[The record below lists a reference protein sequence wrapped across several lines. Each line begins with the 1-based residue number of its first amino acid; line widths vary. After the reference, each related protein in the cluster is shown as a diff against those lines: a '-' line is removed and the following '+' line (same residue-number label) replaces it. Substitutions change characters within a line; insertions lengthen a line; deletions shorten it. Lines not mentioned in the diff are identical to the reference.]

1 MSRAPLSP
9 MASLHGL
16 GVSRGIAIG
25 PAHVAE
31 SGSLD
36 VPNYRIADDG
46 IEAEIERFT
55 AAVSYA
61 QKQIDKLRTQAEKL
75 PGSAAEELGYL
86 LQAHGQMLEGSRL
99 VRGVEARIRDQ
110 GINAEAAVSQE
121 VAEIA
126 HVFSQMD
133 DPYLAERGRDV
144 RDVGQRLLRSLMQ
157 SPYRALADLA
167 QGTVV
172 VADELTPADTAL
184 LDPRVVAGFV
194 TAYGGAQDHT
204 GILARSLGLPAV
216 VGTPALLDH
225 VRQGDLVVIDG
236 ILGEVVVNP
245 DKETLALYEARRD
258 ELKRQT
264 RKLERLRNVPATTRD
279 EVTIGLQANIDLPG
293 EVEAVLDNGAQGIG
307 LFRTEYLYLNRPDVP
322 GEEEQYA
329 LLKDIVE
336 GMAGRPVTVR
346 TLDVGN
352 DKLPYSL
359 GEHLQ
364 VSPNPAMGL
373 RAIRLSLKVPALL
386 ESQLAAILR
395 AGAHGPV
402 RILLPMISTAAEV
415 RQVRA
420 AVKKVATRLR
430 RRRVPFADPLPPVGA
445 MIEIPGAALAA
456 DSLARDC
463 EFFSIGTN
471 DLTMYT
477 LAIDRGDEQVAHL
490 YSPLHPAVLRLIQF
504 TTAAA
509 LRARIPVNVCG
520 EMAGDERMTALLL
533 GLGIR
538 DLSMASAAVPRVKQ
552 RVRSLDLS
560 EATRRAQTIMDQAD
574 AGMVAVLLDDFNALA

>member
-1 MSRAPLSP
+1 MSSSRPSGMTVLS
-9 MASLHGL
+9 GL

-31 SGSLD
+31 SGALD
-36 VPNYRIADDG
+36 VPNYRIGDDDLG
-46 IEAEIERFT
+46 REATRFSD
-55 AAVSYA
+55 AVA
-61 QKQIDKLRTQAEKL
+61 FARKQLQKLRNQAAKL
-75 PGSAAEELGYL
+75 PESAAEELGYL

-99 VRGVEARIRDQ
+99 VRGVERRIRDQ
-110 GINAEAAVSQE
+110 RINAEAAVAQE
-121 VAEIA
+121 VAQIA
-126 HVFSQMD
+126 HAFSQMA

-157 SPYRALADLA
+157 SPYRALADLPE
-167 QGTVV
+167 GTVV

-184 LDPRVVAGFV
+184 LDPRIVAGFV

-216 VGTPALLDH
+216 VGTADLLEH
-225 VRQGDLVVIDG
+225 VRPGDLVVVDG
-236 ILGEVVVNP
+236 IAGEVVVNP
-245 DKETLALYEARRD
+245 DRETLARYQGRRD
-258 ELKRQT
+258 ELRRQV
-264 RKLERLRNVPATTRD
+264 RKLERLRHVPATTRD
-279 EVTIGLQANIDLPG
+279 DVTIGLQANLDLPG
-293 EVEAVLDNGAQGIG
+293 EVEAAIDNGAQGIG
-307 LFRTEYLYLNRPDVP
+307 LFRTEYLYLNRDDLP

-329 LLKDIVE
+329 LLRDIVE
-336 GMAGRPVTVR
+336 GMGGRPVTIR
-346 TLDVGN
+346 TLDAGN
-352 DKLPYSL
+352 DKLPYTL
-359 GEHLQ
+359 GEHIQ

-373 RAIRLSLKVPALL
+373 RAIRLSLKVPSLL
-386 ESQLAAILR
+386 EAQLAAILR
-395 AGAHGPV
+395 ASAHGPV

-420 AVKKVATRLR
+420 ALKKVATRLR

-445 MIEIPGAALAA
+445 MIEIPGAALSA

-477 LAIDRGDEQVAHL
+477 LAIDRGDEQVANL

-538 DLSMASAAVPRVKQ
+538 ELSMASAAVPRVKQ
-552 RVRSLDLS
+552 RIRALDLS

>member
-1 MSRAPLSP
+1 MSKPPTVARKAL
-9 MASLHGL
+9 MGL

-25 PAHVAE
+25 PAHIAE
-31 SGSLD
+31 SGGLD
-36 VPNYRIADDG
+36 VPNYRIGDDAV
-46 IEAEIERFT
+46 EAEHARFS
-55 AAVSYA
+55 AAVDYA
-61 QKQIDKLRTQAEKL
+61 RGQLVKLRKQAAKL

-99 VRGVEARIRDQ
+99 VRGVETRIREQ
-110 GINAEAAVSQE
+110 LINAEAAVSQE

-126 HVFSQMD
+126 HIFSQMD

-157 SPYRALADLA
+157 TPYRALADLA
-167 QGTVV
+167 EGTVV

-184 LDPRVVAGFV
+184 LDPRIVAGFV

-216 VGTPALLDH
+216 VGTTDLLEH
-225 VRQGDLVVIDG
+225 VRQGDIVIVDG
-236 ILGEVVVNP
+236 IAGEVVINP
-245 DKETLALYEARRD
+245 DKETLARYEERRD
-258 ELKRQT
+258 ELRRQT
-264 RKLERLRNVPATTRD
+264 RKLERLKNVPATTRD
-279 EVTIGLQANIDLPG
+279 DVTIGLQANIDLPG

-322 GEEEQYA
+322 GEEEQYL

-336 GMAGRPVTVR
+336 GMAGRPVTIR

-386 ESQLAAILR
+386 ENQLAAILR

-402 RILLPMISTAAEV
+402 RILLPMISTASEV

-420 AVKKVATRLR
+420 TLKKVATRLR

-552 RVRSLDLS
+552 RIRALDLN

>member
-1 MSRAPLSP
+1 
-9 MASLHGL
+9 MATLRGL

-36 VPNYRIADDG
+36 VPNYRIDNAQLD
-46 IEAEIERFT
+46 AEVERFV
-55 AAVSYA
+55 AAVAYA
-61 QKQIDKLRTQAEKL
+61 QKQIQKLRNQAAKL
-75 PGSAAEELGYL
+75 PESAAEELGYL

-99 VRGVEARIRDQ
+99 VRGVEMRIREQ

-157 SPYRALADLA
+157 TPYRALADLA
-167 QGTVV
+167 EGTVV

-184 LDPRVVAGFV
+184 LDPRIVAGFV

-216 VGTPALLDH
+216 VGTPDLLDH
-225 VRQGDLVVIDG
+225 VRPGDMVVIDG
-236 ILGEVVVNP
+236 AMGEVVINP

-264 RKLERLRNVPATTRD
+264 RKLERLRNLPATTRD
-279 EVTIGLQANIDLPG
+279 DVTIGLQANIDLPG
-293 EVEAVLDNGAQGIG
+293 EIEAVLDNGAQGIG

-386 ESQLAAILR
+386 EPQLAAILR

-420 AVKKVATRLR
+420 ALKKVATRLR

-456 DSLARDC
+456 DSLAREC

-509 LRARIPVNVCG
+509 LRARIPINVCG

-538 DLSMASAAVPRVKQ
+538 DLSMAASAVPRVKQ
-552 RVRSLDLS
+552 RVRNLDLS